1 MNRRMRPGM
10 PALMLVVVTCTAV
23 GACGR
28 TNDAG
33 KLTELQRL
41 MSGMFDVVLL
51 SPRDGLRHG
60 RNTFVIEFR
69 STSDG
74 KLVDVGEVHGSA
86 TMPMPGTPMFG
97 SIDVKRTDV
106 GGRYNADGQFDM
118 AGTWRMT
125 IQWQGAGGQGSVT
138 FAGTVR

>member
-1 MNRRMRPGM
+1 MSVV
-10 PALMLVVVTCTAV
+10 MLVAAACMAMA
-23 GACGR
+23 ACGR
-28 TNDAG
+28 TNDAAR
-33 KLTELQRL
+33 LTELQRL
-41 MSGMFDVVLL
+41 RSGMFDVVLL

-60 RNTFVIEFR
+60 KDTFVIEFR
-69 STSDG
+69 ATPDG

-86 TMPMPGTPMFG
+86 TMPMPGMPMFG

-106 GGRYNADGQFDM
+106 VGRYAANGQFDM

-125 IQWQGAGGQGSVT
+125 IQWEGSAGQGSVT